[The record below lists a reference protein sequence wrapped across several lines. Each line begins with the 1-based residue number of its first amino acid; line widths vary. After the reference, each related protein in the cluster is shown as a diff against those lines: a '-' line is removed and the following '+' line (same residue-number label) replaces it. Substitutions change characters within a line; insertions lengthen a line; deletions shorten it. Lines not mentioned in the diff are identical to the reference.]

1 MSLPPNSWTEDMVE
15 NPMPPA
21 TALVEWENPE
31 WSSLM
36 AFVTTLRR
44 VLLTPKEFFANLPL
58 TGGMGEP
65 FAFALLVGTTGLLG
79 SLLWQLI
86 IEGNFSETMPVVAFS
101 KQIGNVIND
110 PRVIIGI
117 FMLAP
122 FLVALGL
129 FFLSICLLWAVRLTG
144 KEQNTFES
152 VFRVAA
158 YSQAPAVICLIPWG
172 GAFIAAVWHLVIL
185 VLGISKKF
193 GSSILKAMFTL
204 FLAMVFQ
211 GLLLFLFLLLIGVLG
226 LWSLLFS

>member
-15 NPMPPA
+15 NPMPQA
-21 TALVEWENPE
+21 TDLVEWENPE

-58 TGGMGEP
+58 TGGLGEP

-129 FFLSICLLWAVRLTG
+129 FFLSICLFWAVRLTG
-144 KEQNTFES
+144 QEQNTFES
-152 VFRVAA
+152 VFRLAA

-185 VLGISKKF
+185 VLGIAKKF
-193 GSSILKAMFTL
+193 SSSVLKAIFTL